1 MLAVKQENKGKVR
14 PVMDY
19 RELNA
24 FIKSHTGDSEACP
37 ETTRKWRSMG
47 DRVGVV
53 DLKNA
58 YLQLHVKCQLEDYQ
72 VVRVDGKYY
81 RLTRLGFG
89 LTSAPRIMSAVVRR
103 ILSLDPRIAAATD
116 HYIDDIV
123 FDKDIVSVVE
133 VVEHLRKYGLETKP
147 PESLEGARVLGLQ
160 LSRGRSGRLMWSR
173 GNDIPR
179 YVESPVTRRE
189 LFSLFGRLVGH
200 YPMAGWLRVACG
212 FIKRHSEGHFWD
224 DPVGERVLVWLNEV
238 LHRVQEAD
246 PVGGSWSVPSAGGGR
261 VWCDASSLATGAMLE
276 IGGVIVEDAAWLRKK
291 HDAAHINVAELD
303 AVIQGL
309 NMAIR
314 WKLQKIHVLTN
325 SATVRGWMQSVL
337 TNSHRI

>member
-1 MLAVKQENKGKVR
+1 
-14 PVMDY
+14 
-19 RELNA
+19 
-24 FIKSHTGDSEACP
+24 
-37 ETTRKWRSMG
+37 
-47 DRVGVV
+47 
-53 DLKNA
+53 
-58 YLQLHVKCQLEDYQ
+58 
-72 VVRVDGKYY
+72 
-81 RLTRLGFG
+81 
-89 LTSAPRIMSAVVRR
+89 
-103 ILSLDPRIAAATD
+103 
-116 HYIDDIV
+116 
-123 FDKDIVSVVE
+123 
-133 VVEHLRKYGLETKP
+133 
-147 PESLEGARVLGLQ
+147 
-160 LSRGRSGRLMWSR
+160 
-173 GNDIPR
+173 
-179 YVESPVTRRE
+179 
-189 LFSLFGRLVGH
+189 
-200 YPMAGWLRVACG
+200 MAGWLRVACG

-314 WKLQKIHVLTN
+314 WKLQKIHVLTD